1 MLNKKLKDLIPSPLV
16 LEQYRFLDVLDST
29 RFNTEERKARLLFR
43 LLMAKV
49 EVLAALITGDGIS
62 ISENILMDSA
72 GFIQIFGELCQAAQ
86 KMKLA
91 LPLRLALRGDPKDAY
106 YAAAAIFARVGDVE
120 KKQNR
125 FKLSAWADLDEDKFR
140 RLNWAKSL
148 ESQQKISNQYVLPNT
163 EEAEYAQQL
172 NIILAYVNSN
182 LAPISRVIR
191 SRDSVHIFKR
201 EIDQIATLDKDK
213 IEAMLRQQKLGS
225 SPIVQQPWF
234 KSIAEKDAAIEIVE
248 FIKELRKKGEIN
260 NRTKIHDEL
269 ENLKNHGLV
278 MGIIEVTDSIYNF
291 SLGYATLANESG
303 DTVHHI
309 DDPENSYVLAG
320 NSLSRWAME
329 TGWSSAGGYDIEI
342 PWGLYMPGQVGWKES
357 LRDKDVSEFLRVL
370 PWDACFVAFIDPK
383 WQASLAEYKFSVAQ
397 LQTVDRII
405 ASGADLSLN
414 YKKWEQRRDGA
425 FSQMTEAWGNHFEL
439 SKKLISNSIW
449 KMTDNGKNGIEL
461 GTIENL
467 VVTILE
473 PKTKISPDAFKEIG
487 KLFLNYVSKSRI
499 DKSVSSVV
507 SQIEDSSKPEILEF
521 R

>member
-1 MLNKKLKDLIPSPLV
+1 MSNKKLKDLIPSPLV

-29 RFNTEERKARLLFR
+29 RFNAEERKDRLLFR

-49 EVLAALITGDGIS
+49 EILAALITGDGIS

-72 GFIQIFGELCQAAQ
+72 GFIKIFGELCQVAQ
-86 KMKLA
+86 KMRLA

-106 YAAAAIFARVGDVE
+106 YAAAAMFARVGDVE

-140 RLNWAKSL
+140 RLHWANSL
-148 ESQQKISNQYVLPNT
+148 ESEQKISKQYVLPNT

-172 NIILAYVNSN
+172 NTILAYVNSN

-201 EIDQIATLDKDK
+201 EVDQIATLDKDK
-213 IEAMLRQQKLGS
+213 IETMLSQQKLGGG
-225 SPIVQQPWF
+225 PIVQQPWF
-234 KSIAEKDAAIEIVE
+234 KSIAEKDAAIAIAE

-269 ENLKNHGLV
+269 ENIKDRNLIMGL
-278 MGIIEVTDSIYNF
+278 IEVTDSIYNF

-309 DDPENSYVLAG
+309 DDPENPYVLAG

-357 LRDKDVSEFLRVL
+357 LRDKDISDFLSDM
-370 PWDACFVAFIDPK
+370 PWGACFAAFTEPK
-383 WQASLAEYKFSVAQ
+383 WQASLAEYKFSVTQ
-397 LQTVDRII
+397 LQTTDRII
-405 ASGADLSLN
+405 ASGADLSLD
-414 YKKWEQRRDGA
+414 YKKWERRRDGA
-425 FSQMTEAWGNHFEL
+425 FSQMKEAWESHFEL
-439 SKKLISNSIW
+439 SKKLISNSVW

-461 GTIENL
+461 GAIEKL

-473 PKTKISPDAFKEIG
+473 PKTKISPEAFKEIG
-487 KLFLNYVSKSRI
+487 KLLLNYISKSRI
-499 DKSVSSVV
+499 DRSVSSVV